1 MIGLKTKQGSHARM
15 LMEAVEHMRQADM
28 VQNQVLV
35 LKETICLHLY

>member
-1 MIGLKTKQGSHARM
+1 M